1 MYGTCIRYTQYYCT
15 VSYMY
20 ICTYTRL
27 LHIHILVYTCMPWW
41 EFSFVY
47 FLMEEGRGGGLAGRR
62 GIDGFGGLD

>member
-1 MYGTCIRYTQYYCT
+1 MYKIYTVLLYRVIHVHLYIYT
-15 VSYMY
+15 VITHS
-20 ICTYTRL
+20 
-27 LHIHILVYTCMPWW
+27 VYTCMPWW